1 MRLTLPRLTD
11 GRRAGVLAAV
21 AVYPVT
27 RLAGTIPRPALDRAI
42 VSGTTMAVA
51 YVSATATMNVTRGL
65 VSTRS
70 TPERVIDRRAAALT
84 TLVAASA
91 AVVAWRLRSR
101 ARALAQHEERLTVAT
116 ATVGSLAEVV
126 TVASGASAAVALSDT
141 VGYLLPESLRPRNPV
156 VVVLGEV
163 AIGAAFAAASRHRR
177 FLHYFTLP
185 PHEGSPPTRVEF
197 QAGASMP
204 IAVGRAAG
212 VAVLALGAI
221 TGETLAAEWLARGIV
236 GHDDPGAV
244 ALLAG
249 HCLIAL
255 GVIGASA
262 GGLAFYSSRVAVQER
277 LLEDAYAAVP
287 SRGGVTG
294 GPESTY
300 GFADLGR
307 EGRRFISQAYTAAE
321 LHRVLGV
328 ESSDPVR
335 VVLPLSAQTG
345 DAYKDAA
352 SLVVEIER
360 LGGFGKSVIVLAA
373 PTGDGYV
380 SYVQT
385 ESVELLTAG
394 DCATVT
400 VPYAAVPSALAM
412 PRRKIAAA
420 AYSVFARAVAAKARE
435 LRPSAKLY
443 AFGESLGSIVALDG
457 FGPSLVD
464 ELRELGFAGG
474 VYAGVPVYSHT
485 DRALRPR
492 HPNLREQGGLQYVT
506 GRDQAL
512 EARPG
517 HINLTHPT
525 DPVALADPSSLVRH
539 QVDYWGRPTGTHV
552 PLVSFL
558 VELADV
564 KNAMNLRPGEF
575 TPSPGHDYRYDTAAA
590 VARAYGLS
598 FHQEEL
604 VEQALRERELQWS
617 VRRLLARR
625 LGAARDT
632 ALAQLRS
639 WGVDPSTLRTRFGGD
654 DGQVPSWLDALVPQ
668 GSVPDD
674 ATAPV
679 TGGST

>member
-1 MRLTLPRLTD
+1 
-11 GRRAGVLAAV
+11 VLAAV
-21 AVYPVT
+21 AVYPLT
-27 RLAGTIPRPALDRAI
+27 RLAGTIPRPTLDRAI

-51 YVSATATMNVTRGL
+51 YAGATATMNAARAL
-65 VSTRS
+65 VSGRS
-70 TPERVIDRRAAALT
+70 APEADIDRRVAALST
-84 TLVAASA
+84 VVAVGAG
-91 AVVAWRLRSR
+91 VVAWQVR
-101 ARALAQHEERLTVAT
+101 ARARSLAEHEERVSVAT

-126 TVASGASAAVALSDT
+126 TLTSGAAAAVAVSDV
-141 VGYLLPESLRPRNPV
+141 VGALLPEALRPRNPV
-156 VVVLGEV
+156 IVVLGEV
-163 AIGAAFAAASRHRR
+163 AIGAAFAAASRHPT

-197 QAGASMP
+197 QAGASLP

-212 VAVLALGAI
+212 VAVLALGVI
-221 TGETLAAEWLARGIV
+221 TAETLAAEWIARGIV
-236 GHDDPGAV
+236 GHGDPGAF
-244 ALLAG
+244 ALVTA
-249 HCLIAL
+249 HS
-255 GVIGASA
+255 VIGLAVVA
-262 GGLAFYSSRVAVQER
+262 VGGAGLAFYSSRVAVQER
-277 LLEDAYAAVP
+277 LLEEAYAAVP
-287 SRGGVTG
+287 SRCGVTG
-294 GPESTY
+294 GPDSAY
-300 GFADLGR
+300 DFADLGR
-307 EGRRFISQAYTAAE
+307 EGRRFISQAYTAHE
-321 LHRVLGV
+321 LTRVLGV
-328 ESSDPVR
+328 DAAEPVR
-335 VVLPLSAQTG
+335 AMLPLPEQTG
-345 DAYKDAA
+345 DTAKDAA
-352 SLVVEIER
+352 ALVAEVER
-360 LGGFGKSVIVLAA
+360 LGGFAKSHLVLAA

-385 ESVELLTAG
+385 ETVELLTAG

-400 VPYAAVPSALAM
+400 VPYAQVPSALAM
-412 PRRKIAAA
+412 PRRKAAAA
-420 AYSVFARAVAAKARE
+420 AYAAYARALATRARE
-435 LRPSAKLY
+435 LNPSARLY

-457 FGPSLVD
+457 FGANLVD
-464 ELRELGFAGG
+464 ELDELGFSGG

-492 HPNLREQGGLQYVT
+492 HPDTREQGGLQYVT

-517 HINLTHPT
+517 HVNLTHPT

-539 QVDYWGRPTGTHV
+539 QLDYWGRPTGTHV

-625 LGAARDT
+625 LGAARDS
-632 ALAQLRS
+632 AMNQLTS
-639 WGVDPSTLRTRFGGD
+639 WGVDPATLRQRFGGG
-654 DGQVPSWLDALVPQ
+654 DGEPSWID
-668 GSVPDD
+668 SFVPDVVE
-674 ATAPV
+674 P
-679 TGGST
+679 TGER